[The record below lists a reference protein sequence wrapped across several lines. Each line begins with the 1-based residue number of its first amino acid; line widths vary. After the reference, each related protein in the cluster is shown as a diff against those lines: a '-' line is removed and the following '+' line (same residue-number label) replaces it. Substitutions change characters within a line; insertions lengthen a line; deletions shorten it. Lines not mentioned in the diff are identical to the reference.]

1 MDFQS
6 VKEVELPREDTEQQD
21 AKYDPDGASAGSP
34 ANRAAVR
41 YSECS
46 RDGEEDDAV
55 CFCDSA
61 L

>member
-34 ANRAAVR
+34 ANR
-41 YSECS
+41 
-46 RDGEEDDAV
+46 
-55 CFCDSA
+55 
-61 L
+61 